1 MRMLGMVKRARGRS
15 GRLLSLLLI
24 VVAVAV
30 VGSIIALHS
39 RHGGGKGLSGCD
51 KDIAVL
57 YVDGQ

>member
-1 MRMLGMVKRARGRS
+1 MVKRARGRS